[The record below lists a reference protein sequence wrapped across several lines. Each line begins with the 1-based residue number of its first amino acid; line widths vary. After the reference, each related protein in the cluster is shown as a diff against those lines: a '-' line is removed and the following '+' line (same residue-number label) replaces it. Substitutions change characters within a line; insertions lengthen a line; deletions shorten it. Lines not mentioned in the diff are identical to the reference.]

1 MAQIATCKV
10 SLNSDKK
17 RSDQNSK
24 MPFLGNEFPT
34 AWGLNLIIRICTCN
48 GADDWLWKSVL
59 NEKIIL
65 GFSCLSDNN
74 DRIFFF
80 RRFEVCHTG
89 PIRFYTFLNKA
100 LFRVIERIKKSL
112 EFFENQRFL

>member
-1 MAQIATCKV
+1 MAQTATCKV
-10 SLNSDKK
+10 SLNSDKI

-24 MPFLGNEFPT
+24 MTFLGNEFPT
-34 AWGLNLIIRICTCN
+34 VWGLNLIIRICTCN

-89 PIRFYTFLNKA
+89 PIRFYTFLNEA
-100 LFRVIERIKKSL
+100 LFGVIEKKFL
-112 EFFENQRFL
+112 KFFKNQRFL